1 MEFITLASVLTWIAS
16 GGGAIL
22 VANWLLE
29 RVRFLVELQAE
40 ARRIVAY
47 ALTGSLAMGGY
58 ALSIWAKYNPLPV
71 GFQGWLEVLFPIAAT
86 AVGLGQLI
94 HGRTDLSKKIPL
106 VVAGRGFFV

>member
-22 VANWLLE
+22 IANWLLE
-29 RVRFLVELQAE
+29 HVRFLVELQAE
-40 ARRIVAY
+40 IKRIVAY

-58 ALSIWAKYNPLPV
+58 ALSVWAKYNPLPV
-71 GFQGWLEVLFPIAAT
+71 GFQAWLEALFPIAAT

-94 HGRTDLSKKIPL
+94 HGRTKLSQKQPQ
-106 VVAGRGFFV
+106 VVDSKGFWV

>member
-1 MEFITLASVLTWIAS
+1 MEFITLASVLAWVAS

-40 ARRIVAY
+40 ARRIVAF
-47 ALTGSLAMGGY
+47 ALTGSIAAGFY
-58 ALSIWAKYNPLPV
+58 ALSVWAKYNPLPV
-71 GFQGWLEVLFPIAAT
+71 GFQGWLEALFPIAAT

-94 HGRTDLSKKIPL
+94 HGRTKLRQKPP
-106 VVAGRGFFV
+106 VVVDSERFFV